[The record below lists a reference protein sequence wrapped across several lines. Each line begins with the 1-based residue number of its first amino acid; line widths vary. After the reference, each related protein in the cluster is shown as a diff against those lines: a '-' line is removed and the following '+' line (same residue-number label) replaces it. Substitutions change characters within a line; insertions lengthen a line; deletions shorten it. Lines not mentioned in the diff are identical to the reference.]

1 VIKATFD
8 ALNKLRDRQ
17 DVATLRGKTLQEL

>member
-17 DVATLRGKTLQEL
+17 EVATMRGKTLQEM